1 MKTILERITNKVRVD
16 TTGLK
21 NNACV
26 LYAVDEIGNVWEYT
40 PADGWHVLEM
50 TRIIS

>member
-1 MKTILERITNKVRVD
+1 MIPKEQSPKFVNI

-40 PADGWHVLEM
+40 SADGWHILEM
-50 TRIIS
+50 TRILS